1 MSRVAQLLGAPC
13 GEPQGTGRAKGAS
26 TRAIFAAAAAT
37 CFFFSP
43 SLLAQNRVE
52 LDAAL
57 GYRFGGGADVEAE
70 GAEGRVTIGDEVA
83 FTAILGYAV
92 QPNGKVFLNYTR
104 QVSTLYYLS
113 DDLQTRAD
121 TPFSTDVIQ
130 FGGNL
135 ELPRGRVV
143 PYLGF
148 SIGTTRFG
156 SMELGY
162 DSWAFSMALD
172 GGLRVDITDWFH
184 LRVLGRI
191 PMTFATSEAGAFCV
205 SPVGCVLLVSGGPIV
220 QGEVYGGFGFTF

>member
-1 MSRVAQLLGAPC
+1 MKHAAARVAVGLVFLAP
-13 GEPQGTGRAKGAS
+13 
-26 TRAIFAAAAAT
+26 AAH
-37 CFFFSP
+37 
-43 SLLAQNRVE
+43 AQNPIE

-57 GYRFGGGADVEAE
+57 GFRFGGGADVEAE
-70 GAEGRVTIGDEVA
+70 GAEGRVTIADEVA
-83 FTAILGYAV
+83 FTAIAGYRV
-92 QPNGKVFLNYTR
+92 QPNGTVYLNYTR
-104 QVSTLYYLS
+104 QVSTLRYLS
-113 DDLQTRAD
+113 DDLQTTAE
-121 TPFSTDVIQ
+121 TPFSTDVVQ

-135 ELPRGRVV
+135 EVPRGRAV
-143 PYLGF
+143 PYMGF
-148 SIGTTRFG
+148 SLGATRFA
-156 SMELGY
+156 SLDDGY